1 MRVVTF
7 DIETAN
13 WMSDIG
19 SSDPADLTIALVCIH
34 DSETDTYSSYLEP
47 ELPQMWNILERT
59 DVLVGYNSNHFDIPL
74 LNKYYPGDLTRIKS
88 LDIMQEIYSVV
99 GRRLKLDAIAEGTL
113 GDRKST
119 RILPE
124 RRRDNQKAL
133 RLRARKGLAQISG
146 TRESPRIQA
155 RYLKVARRERRCDDL
170 HARALGLTNETII
183 RSLLHRREAVS
194 PHDQQTFRGGP
205 SC

>member
-47 ELPQMWNILERT
+47 ELSQMWPILERT

-74 LNKYYPGDLTRIKS
+74 LNKYYPGDLAKIKS
-88 LDIMQEIYSVV
+88 LDIMQEVHSVI
-99 GRRLKLDAIAEGTL
+99 GRRLKLDSIAEGTL
-113 GDRKST
+113 GEKKSASGAQSVQWWRAGEVEKVRAYCLKDVEIT
-119 RILPE
+119 KKIF
-124 RRRDNQKAL
+124 DYAL
-133 RLRARKGLAQISG
+133 KNHSLKYQELGRAREFKLDTSKWLAPSG
-146 TRESPRIQA
+146 GAMTFT
-155 RYLKVARRERRCDDL
+155 
-170 HARALGLTNETII
+170 LGL
-183 RSLLHRREAVS
+183 
-194 PHDQQTFRGGP
+194 
-205 SC
+205 